1 MITGMN
7 ALHFAHAPNPQ
18 RISLYLSSRSWV
30 PVADPGGT
38 VWTSHDD
45 EFQIFVPRSTK
56 MRGYTKY
63 IEDALKTLS
72 SVEGRSQAQIVL
84 EISASD
90 ADVQY
95 VATDADTDPGTTPI
109 EDGVRTFESLRL
121 WILSGAVSASS
132 ESPRL
137 VQPSRKPVQALDFMR
152 TVRLGPTLE
161 GSYVHTVYIPIP
173 PLIGQTAIEMQ
184 DPRHVLATQ
193 PFERRVSLRLREAT
207 REALNAASDVIQRRE
222 DMDAFTRRVDRG
234 VNANICE
241 ALAGFS
247 PDTSRDVKIDFSW
260 AISRPV
266 EPYPALY
273 VSHDQRTVLRQA
285 AQELRAQAPEEDVT
299 IAGAIVRLHREGAL
313 GPGEVSIAGIVEGG
327 QNDRLRRVW
336 LELSEEDYSRAT
348 QAHDAGSTVTVTGSL
363 EKRGTRYNLQNPS
376 RFDVVSD
383 GS

>member
-1 MITGMN
+1 MIAGMN
-7 ALHFAHAPNPQ
+7 ALHFSHAPNPQ
-18 RISLYLSSRSWV
+18 RISLYLSSRSWA
-30 PVADPGGT
+30 PVAQPGGT
-38 VWTSHDD
+38 LWNSHDD
-45 EFQIFVPRSTK
+45 EYQIFVPRSTK
-56 MRGYTKY
+56 MRGYEKY

-72 SVEGRSQAQIVL
+72 VAENRGQAQIGL

-95 VATDADTDPGTTPI
+95 VVTDADADPGTTPI
-109 EDGVRTFESLRL
+109 EDGVRAFESLRL
-121 WILSGAVSASS
+121 WVLSGAVSASS

-161 GSYVHTVYIPIP
+161 GSYVLTVYIPIP

-184 DPRHVLATQ
+184 DPRHVLATL
-193 PFERRVSLRLREAT
+193 PFERRVSLGLREAT
-207 REALNAASDVIQRRE
+207 QEALNAASDVIHRRE
-222 DMDAFTRRVDRG
+222 DMDAFTRRASKG

-247 PDTSRDVKIDFSW
+247 PETSRDVKIDFSW
-260 AISRPV
+260 ALSRPV
-266 EPYPALY
+266 EPSPTLY
-273 VSHDQRTVLRQA
+273 VSHDQRTILKQA

-299 IAGAIVRLHREGAL
+299 IVGAVVRLHREGAF
-313 GPGEVSIAGIVEGG
+313 GPGEVSIAGIIEGG

-336 LELSEEDYSRAT
+336 LDLPEEDYSRAT
-348 QAHDAGSTVTVTGSL
+348 QAHESGATVAVTGSL
-363 EKRGTRYNLQNPS
+363 IRRGTRYMLQNPS
-376 RFDVVSD
+376 SFNVVPD